1 MFVTLDEI
9 VARLGGELLG
19 DGGLEVR
26 GVATLDEAGPD
37 QIGFLANP
45 KYRTKLATTKA
56 GAVILAPQSV
66 SECRSSAIITSQPY
80 LYYARVAQW
89 LHPQSRPIAGVHSS
103 AVVEGQVSESAS
115 IGANVRIGRGT
126 TICDEV
132 VIEANCCI
140 GDDCIVGAGTWLH
153 AGVSVYAHS
162 RIGARAI
169 IHSGAVIGADGFG
182 FARDKDGSWVKIPQT
197 GKVVIGDD
205 VEVGANTTID
215 RGALG
220 DTVIEDGVK
229 LDNQIQVAHNV
240 HIGAHTAIAGCVGI
254 AGSTRIGRRCT
265 IGGAAEIIGHLEIVD
280 DVSISSGT
288 MIAKSV
294 TRPGHYTGCVPFLE
308 HTEWLQNFSRL
319 RHLNS
324 MADRIRALEA
334 RLAEL
339 EMKS

>member
-1 MFVTLDEI
+1 MSLTLDEI

-19 DGGLEVR
+19 DGRLAVR
-26 GVATLDEAGPD
+26 GVATLDDAGPD
-37 QIGFLANP
+37 QLGFLANP
-45 KYRTKLATTKA
+45 KYRTKLAATRA
-56 GAVILAPQSV
+56 GAVILAPEAASG
-66 SECRSSAIITSQPY
+66 CRSAAIVTPQPY

-89 LHPQSRPIAGVHSS
+89 LHPQVRPTAGVHSS
-103 AVVEGQVSESAS
+103 AVVEGRVSESAS
-115 IGANVRIGRGT
+115 VGANARIGYGAI
-126 TICDEV
+126 ICDDV
-132 VIEANCCI
+132 VIEANCCV
-140 GDDCIVGAGTWLH
+140 GDDCIVGAGAWLH
-153 AGVSVYAHS
+153 AGVSVYARC
-162 RIGARAI
+162 RIGARTI

-182 FARDKDGSWVKIPQT
+182 FAREKDGSWVKIPQT
-197 GKVVIGDD
+197 GRVLIGDD
-205 VEVGANTTID
+205 VEIGANTTVD

-280 DVSISSGT
+280 DVNISSGT

-294 TRPGHYTGCVPFLE
+294 TKSGHYTGCVPFLE
-308 HTEWLQNFSRL
+308 HAEWLQNFSRL

-324 MADRIRALEA
+324 MADRIRALEM